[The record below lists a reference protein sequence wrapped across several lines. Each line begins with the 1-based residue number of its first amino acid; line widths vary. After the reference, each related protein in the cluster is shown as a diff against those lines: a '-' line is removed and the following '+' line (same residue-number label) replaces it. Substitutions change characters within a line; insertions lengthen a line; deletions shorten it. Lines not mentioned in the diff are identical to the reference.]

1 MADKQNT
8 PKTGWFQ
15 KGNRKVIAIATGTVF
30 VVGTAFGV
38 QAVANS
44 KTGAHLMVLA
54 SDGGGWHGGWRGG
67 WHGRGHHGGLAN
79 MTDAEIEKKID
90 RMVKH
95 VAIEIDATPEQQ
107 AKITTLF
114 VAVAKDVKP
123 LRGEMRASGRK
134 IHNLLLADKID
145 REALEKIRAA
155 RLADAER
162 VSKTVVNA
170 IAEAAEV
177 LSVDQRRVLEER
189 IQKFRSMRRGW
200 RRGWHRG

>member
-1 MADKQNT
+1 MADRQNI

-15 KGNRKVIAIATGTVF
+15 KGNRRVIAIATGTVIA
-30 VVGTAFGV
+30 VGSAFGV

-44 KTGAHLMVLA
+44 KTGAHMMVLA
-54 SDGGGWHGGWRGG
+54 SDGGSWHDGWRGG
-67 WHGRGHHGGLAN
+67 WHGRGPHGGLAS
-79 MTDAEIEKKID
+79 MTNAEIETKIN

-107 AKITTLF
+107 DKITKLF
-114 VAVAKDVKP
+114 VAVAKDLKP
-123 LRGEMRASGRK
+123 IRGEMRASGRK
-134 IHNLLLADKID
+134 IHDLLLADKID

-162 VSKTVVNA
+162 GSKTIVNA

-177 LSVDQRRVLEER
+177 LSPDQRKVLEER
-189 IQKFRSMRRGW
+189 IQTFRSIRRGW
-200 RRGWHRG
+200 NRRWHRG